1 MLEWFR
7 ILGSIILIDLVL
19 SGDNALVIGA
29 VASGLGSNLRWV
41 AFVVGGGG
49 AILARISLTYF
60 FTLLLQVPYL
70 ETIGAILLLIIAV
83 RLLLQSPEEQ
93 SDDTY
98 PSQRERNNSF
108 TRFMKRHHILM
119 AILTIFIADVT
130 TSLDNIVAIAALA
143 RDNTTL
149 LITGL
154 LLSVTVLLIGSAIIS
169 RLIERLPWLILIASA
184 ILGFTAAQ
192 LIVQDHNFLDTF
204 PQWIEPAIYI
214 TVMGLMCIP
223 GFIWLRNYV
232 SAIDSSG

>member
-1 MLEWFR
+1 VLDWLR
-7 ILGSIILIDLVL
+7 ILGSIILVDLVL

-29 VASGLGSNLRWV
+29 VAAGLGSNLRWV

-60 FTLLLQVPYL
+60 FTILLQVPYL

-93 SDDTY
+93 SNSTL
-98 PSQRERNNSF
+98 PLRRERDNAW

-154 LLSVTVLLIGSAIIS
+154 LLSVTLLLIGSAIIS

-184 ILGFTAAQ
+184 ILGLTAAQ
-192 LIVQDHNFLDTF
+192 LIVQDHNFLDSF
-204 PQWIEPAIYI
+204 PQWIETATYVI
-214 TVMGLMCIP
+214 VMGLMCIP
-223 GFIWLRNYV
+223 GFIWLRHYI
-232 SAIDSSG
+232 STLASD

>member
-1 MLEWFR
+1 VLDWLR

-49 AILARISLTYF
+49 AILTRISLTYF
-60 FTLLLQVPYL
+60 FTILLQVPYL

-93 SDDTY
+93 SSSTL
-98 PSQRERNNSF
+98 PLRRERNNAL
-108 TRFMKRHHILM
+108 TRFMKRHHMLM

-154 LLSVTVLLIGSAIIS
+154 LLSVTLLLIGSAIIS

-184 ILGFTAAQ
+184 ILGLTAAQ
-192 LIVQDHNFLDTF
+192 LIVQDHNFLDQL
-204 PQWIEPAIYI
+204 PHWIEPAIYI

-223 GFIWLRNYV
+223 GFIWLRNYI
-232 SAIDSSG
+232 SNISSS

>member
-1 MLEWFR
+1 LR
-7 ILGSIILIDLVL
+7 ILGSIILIDLVF

-49 AILARISLTYF
+49 AILTRISLTYF
-60 FTLLLQVPYL
+60 FTILLQVPYL

-93 SDDTY
+93 SSSTL
-98 PSQRERNNSF
+98 PLRRERNNAL

-154 LLSVTVLLIGSAIIS
+154 LLSVTLLLIGSAIIS

-184 ILGFTAAQ
+184 ILGLTAAQ
-192 LIVQDHNFLDTF
+192 LIVQDHNFLDQL
-204 PQWIEPAIYI
+204 PHWIEPAIYI

-223 GFIWLRNYV
+223 GFIWLRNYI
-232 SAIDSSG
+232 SNISSS

>member
-1 MLEWFR
+1 
-7 ILGSIILIDLVL
+7 VL

-29 VASGLGSNLRWV
+29 VAAGLGSNLRWV

-60 FTLLLQVPYL
+60 FTILLQVPYL

-93 SDDTY
+93 SSDTL
-98 PSQRERNNSF
+98 SLRRERDNAW
-108 TRFMKRHHILM
+108 TRFMKQHHMLM
-119 AILTIFIADVT
+119 AVLTIFLADVT

-154 LLSVTVLLIGSAIIS
+154 LLSVTLLLIGSAIIS
-169 RLIERLPWLILIASA
+169 HLIERLPWLILIASA
-184 ILGFTAAQ
+184 ILALTAAQ
-192 LIVQDHNFLDTF
+192 LIIQDHNFLDSF
-204 PQWIEPAIYI
+204 PQWIEP
-214 TVMGLMCIP
+214 TVYATVIGLMCIP
-223 GFIWLRNYV
+223 GFIWLRNYI
-232 SAIDSSG
+232 SNIAR